1 MSNPAG
7 NVRGVVALKRALK
20 TSWRLENE
28 LRFSA
33 WDALPFDK
41 DKSLHHLAEAR
52 RHLNELLNEADPIPQ
67 IVDQPPVL
75 DPSGSNGANT

>member
-33 WDALPFDK
+33 WDALPFEK
-41 DKSLHHLAEAR
+41 ISLCIIWLKPG
-52 RHLNELLNEADPIPQ
+52 DI
-67 IVDQPPVL
+67 
-75 DPSGSNGANT
+75 